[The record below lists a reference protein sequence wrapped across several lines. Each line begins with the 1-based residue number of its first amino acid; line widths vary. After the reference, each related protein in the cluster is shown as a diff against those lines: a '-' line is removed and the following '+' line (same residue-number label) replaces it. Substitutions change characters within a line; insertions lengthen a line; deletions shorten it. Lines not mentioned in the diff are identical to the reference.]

1 MNAHTTHPGDAEA
14 AAAIAGMTETY
25 GYQPQ
30 IGDCVIVEPPF
41 LLGRR
46 AAIVRQINAAYVL
59 VECDGEHLAYYPH
72 ELTFAGK
79 AVPA

>member
-1 MNAHTTHPGDAEA
+1 MTTFFPGDAEA

-30 IGDCVIVEPPF
+30 VGDCVIVEPPF

-46 AAIVRQINAAYVL
+46 AAIVREINAAYCL
-59 VECDGEHLAYYPH
+59 VEVDGEMLAYYPH